1 MAIPGAVIEEI
12 KYRSDIESVISSYIS
27 LKRRG
32 KNLIGLCPF
41 HGEKTPSFTIYPE
54 NGSFYCFGCKVGGDV
69 FTFVKMIE
77 NLDYIEAVKL
87 LADRAGV
94 TVPENGYDDSLHRLR
109 NTIYEI
115 NRETARFY
123 HGYLMSEKGK
133 WAQEYYLSRGL
144 SLKTVKAFGLGAA
157 PDEWDALS
165 KHLRNKGYSFE
176 DMYQANVVS
185 KSQKG
190 SYFDRFRK
198 RIMFPIINIRGNVV
212 GFSGRRFG
220 EDKNEAKY
228 INTGDTPVYKKS
240 QNLFALNIAKANC
253 AKQLLLVEG
262 NLDAI
267 SLHQAGFNNA
277 VAPLG
282 TAFTEEQAQLIS
294 RYTEEVVICFD
305 SDEAGKIA
313 TKKAMN
319 LLSKTGVSIKIM
331 QLPDGKD
338 PDEFLKKNTPEAFGK
353 LLDGAVSDIEFKLL
367 DAADT
372 INPNSD
378 EGKIKYLK
386 NAAEILSKTSD
397 PIEVEYYITKLSSE
411 YGMSKSAIISKIA
424 QLKQQEK
431 KKEHRKEISKVVND
445 TFDRK
450 EINPERR
457 GHELAE
463 KAERTILSVVMNHP
477 DKLKEVTENITEES
491 FITSLNRRIFSVIKE
506 ILNNNQFFDI
516 SLLGDRFSPEEL
528 GLISRLL
535 NEEKIRENI
544 DAVLRDCF
552 KVLRDEKELN
562 INPES
567 TDEWEDLMKKLQV
580 KKRGTKN
587 E

>member
-1 MAIPGAVIEEI
+1 MAIPGSVIEEI
-12 KYRSDIESVISSYIS
+12 KYRTDIESVVSSYIT

-41 HGEKTPSFTIYPE
+41 HGEKTPSFTIYPD

-69 FTFVKMIE
+69 FTFVKMAE

-94 TVPENGYDDSLHRLR
+94 TVPEDGYDDSLHRLK

-123 HGYLMSEKGK
+123 HNYLLSDSGK
-133 WAQEYYLSRGL
+133 WAQEYYLNRGL
-144 SLKTVKAFGLGAA
+144 TVKTVKSFGLGAA
-157 PDEWDALS
+157 PNEWDVLC
-165 KHLRNKGYSFE
+165 KHLRSKGYSYE

-185 KSQKG
+185 KSQRG
-190 SYFDRFRK
+190 SYFDRFRN

-212 GFSGRRFG
+212 GFSGRRYT

-240 QNLFALNIAKANC
+240 QNLFALNLAKANC
-253 AKQLLLVEG
+253 AKQLILVEG

-282 TAFTEEQAQLIS
+282 TAFTQEQAQLIS

-305 SDEAGKIA
+305 SDDAGRIA
-313 TKKAMN
+313 TKKAVE
-319 LLSKTGVSIKIM
+319 LLSKTGISIKIM
-331 QLPDGKD
+331 KLPMGKD
-338 PDEFLKKNTPEAFGK
+338 PDEFLKKNSPEAFGK
-353 LLDGAVSDIEFKLL
+353 LLDSAVTDIEFKLL
-367 DAADT
+367 DAANSVD
-372 INPNSD
+372 PNSD

-411 YGMSKSAIISKIA
+411 YQMSKAAITSKIA
-424 QLKQQEK
+424 QLKQDEK
-431 KKEHRKEISKVVND
+431 KKERKKEILKVVGD
-445 TFDRK
+445 SFDRK

-457 GHELAE
+457 GNEKAE
-463 KAERTILSVVMNHP
+463 KAERTILSVLMNHP
-477 DKLKEVTENITEES
+477 DKLNLISGNINEDSFVTS
-491 FITSLNRRIFSVIKE
+491 FNRRIFLNVKE
-506 ILNNNQFFDI
+506 ILYNNQSFDI
-516 SLLGDRFSPEEL
+516 SLLSDKFAPDEL
-528 GLISRLL
+528 GYISRLL
-535 NEEKIRENI
+535 NEEKVRENLNL
-544 DAVLRDCF
+544 VLNDCF
-552 KVLRDEKELN
+552 RVLKEEKELN

-567 TDEWEDLMKKLQV
+567 TDEWEALMKRIAN
-580 KKRGTKN
+580 KKKGN
-587 E
+587 